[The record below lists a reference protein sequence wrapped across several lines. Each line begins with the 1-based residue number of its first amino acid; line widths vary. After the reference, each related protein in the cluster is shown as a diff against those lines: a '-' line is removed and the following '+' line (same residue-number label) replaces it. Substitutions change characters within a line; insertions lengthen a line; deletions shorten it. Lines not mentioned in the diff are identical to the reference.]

1 MERLQ
6 QLGNQSAEMTQEVL
20 IFPPCG
26 AVDVERE
33 EDLSRHG
40 KLATSSRLQNL
51 GTQYPSEA
59 EVCIILRLSEK

>member
-6 QLGNQSAEMTQEVL
+6 QLGKQSAEMTQEVL

-26 AVDVERE
+26 AIDVEGE

-40 KLATSSRLQNL
+40 KLAASSRLQNL
-51 GTQYPSEA
+51 GTLFPSEA